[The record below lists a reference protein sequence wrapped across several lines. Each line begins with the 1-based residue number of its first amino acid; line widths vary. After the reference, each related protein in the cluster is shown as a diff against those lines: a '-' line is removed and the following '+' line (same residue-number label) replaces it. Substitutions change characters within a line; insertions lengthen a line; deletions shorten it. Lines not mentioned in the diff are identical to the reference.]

1 MRISWGENVSWK
13 LFVIPTFRLLLVN
26 NRVLVCQYENDI
38 LLQRF
43 LYLCSD
49 LRFFKLA
56 EGSVN
61 YFLRCQSISMKISSK
76 HRRLKFVEQK
86 YYVCQLPNENRESN
100 SFCRL
105 IPTKI
110 RQTNRS
116 IAFFFFLC
124 LFFLIMANNRVDS
137 IFSFLRICRRVFSGE
152 LNGDSENN
160 VAEPIFARRR
170 ARDRHPKHAG

>member
-1 MRISWGENVSWK
+1 MEIIRDPNLSSLIGHTS
-13 LFVIPTFRLLLVN
+13 

-49 LRFFKLA
+49 LRFVKLA

-124 LFFLIMANNRVDS
+124 LFFLIMANNRVDQ
-137 IFSFLRICRRVFSGE
+137 FSVFYE
-152 LNGDSENN
+152 
-160 VAEPIFARRR
+160 FAGVYF
-170 ARDRHPKHAG
+170 PGN